1 MSNYIH
7 QLEAKFDTYDYAIG
21 GKLVTGSVTISDRYD
36 SLLIHGDKLAADEI
50 KQNLIRQM
58 ADYMLENSLVE
69 FTHYTDP
76 IRFQKTIKIRAYL
89 AKDSDVK
96 ILRVYKKLMES

>member
-21 GKLVTGSVTISDRYD
+21 GKLVTGSVTIDD
-36 SLLIHGDKLAADEI
+36 SIIIHGDKMAADEI
-50 KQNLIRQM
+50 KQNLIQQM
-58 ADYMLENSLVE
+58 ASYMLENKLVE

-76 IRFQKTIKIRAYL
+76 IQYRKTIRIRAYL
-89 AKDSDVK
+89 AKDSHVN
-96 ILRVYKKLMES
+96 ILRVYKKLIES